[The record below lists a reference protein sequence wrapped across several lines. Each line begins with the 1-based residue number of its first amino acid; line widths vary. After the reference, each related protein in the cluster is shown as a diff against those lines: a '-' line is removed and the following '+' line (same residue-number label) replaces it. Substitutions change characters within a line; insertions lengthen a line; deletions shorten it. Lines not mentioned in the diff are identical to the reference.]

1 MIFIYIVANA
11 TSSVFHE
18 RQNSAP
24 IPLRSDSSAI
34 TISE

>member
-1 MIFIYIVANA
+1 MIFIYIYMIFIYIVANA

-24 IPLRSDSSAI
+24 ISL
-34 TISE
+34 